1 MTTPDKNKKTDD
13 ILTDLENQPAPKKS
27 KLQSAFGFAAAIGEL
42 CVKAKNVAVDAFNY
56 ANRVYQIPG
65 VKRTIYSPFGKAE
78 TPTEKAIAVGALA
91 AGVTVGYLTYG
102 TSFTVMGSGF
112 LGSVV
117 AAKGTQIGLGL
128 CKRLMFNKKAS
139 PVPEYTVDDTPVQK
153 SQADAEMG
161 EDSTPKKPKI
171 TGNKSD
177 HNIF

>member
-1 MTTPDKNKKTDD
+1 MTTPNNNKKAEDV
-13 ILTDLENQPAPKKS
+13 LTDLENQPAPKKS
-27 KLQSAFGFAAAIGEL
+27 RLQAAFGFAAAIGEF
-42 CVKAKNVAVDAFNY
+42 CVKAKNAAVEAFNY
-56 ANRVYQIPG
+56 ANRVYQIPA

-102 TSFTVMGSGF
+102 AGFTVMGSGL

-117 AAKGTQIGLGL
+117 ATKGTQVGIGLGKAIL
-128 CKRLMFNKKAS
+128 FNKKAS
-139 PVPEYTVDDTPVQK
+139 AVPEYTVDDTPVQK
-153 SQADAEMG
+153 SQADADMG
-161 EDSTPKKPKI
+161 EDNTPKKPKI